1 MCTLTVMT
9 QTWPAEQAVFI
20 TGAASGI
27 GRGMARA
34 FVGAGAKV
42 ALADIDV
49 DRLDEAVAEL
59 NEAGGTVVGV
69 RLDVTDPD
77 QWTAAADRA
86 EEAVGPISVL
96 CNNAGA
102 NGGGA
107 IDATPLEVWRWVYQ
121 INVEGQFLGLQTFLP
136 RFKSRGGR
144 AHIVNTASMAGIVPM
159 ALVAAYSSAKFASF
173 GLSMI
178 LRTELQ
184 LQGSEIGVS
193 VLCPGT
199 VNTRISESS
208 GAGEA
213 KLLNQTV
220 NRETIEGNNAL
231 LAQGADP
238 DAVGEQVVEAVQGSE
253 FLIITHKSW
262 EPLVLA
268 VHEEIQATFRN
279 FDERHGPDH
288 TAEILASGISPVT
301 T

>member
-1 MCTLTVMT
+1 MHLHARLAEAEKELT
-9 QTWPAEQAVFI
+9 A
-20 TGAASGI
+20 
-27 GRGMARA
+27 
-34 FVGAGAKV
+34 
-42 ALADIDV
+42 
-49 DRLDEAVAEL
+49 
-59 NEAGGTVVGV
+59 AGGTVVAIP
-69 RLDVTDPD
+69 LDITDPD

-86 EEAVGPISVL
+86 EEALGPISIL

-107 IDATPLEVWRWVYQ
+107 LDETPLDVWRWVYR
-121 INVEGQFLGLQTFLP
+121 INVEGQFLGLSTFVP

-144 AHIVNTASMAGIVPM
+144 AHIVNTASMAGMVPM
-159 ALVAAYSSAKFASF
+159 AMVGAYSSAKFASF

-184 LQGSEIGVS
+184 GTDIGVS

-213 KLLNQTV
+213 KLLGVEV
-220 NRETIEGNNAL
+220 NTAAVEGNNAL

-238 DAVGEQVVEAVQGSE
+238 NKVGEQVLEAMQDGQ
-253 FLIITHKSW
+253 FLIITHGDW
-262 EPLVLA
+262 WPLVDA
-268 VHEEIQATFRN
+268 VHSEIRETFLG
-279 FDERHGPDH
+279 FDNRHGPDN
-288 TAEILASGISPVT
+288 TAKILASGISPVT